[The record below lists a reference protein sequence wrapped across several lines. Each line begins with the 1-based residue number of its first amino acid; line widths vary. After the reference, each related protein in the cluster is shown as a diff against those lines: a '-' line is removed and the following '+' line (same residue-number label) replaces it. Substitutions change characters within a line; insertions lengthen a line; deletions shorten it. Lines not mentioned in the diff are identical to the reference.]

1 MINQECPI
9 EQGVGVRLSGVVRV
23 PPLEL
28 SSDALE
34 KWKRVFISSFVDTHF
49 QNVLKRA
56 TLLQQ
61 TSWFW
66 HRECSTE
73 LCDRAIA
80 IIAATS
86 NDYRQL
92 LIKQNQL
99 ANTVIELD
107 SEAELLLLISP
118 LQDFVFGTVLS
129 TRDSFCTHILFIHNK
144 EQSFWSGDRWKRWET
159 EQVAINN
166 SVSSTA
172 SKVFKSEVTQLN
184 NHILARCENNR
195 SFVRSSLSTR
205 TTRNGGK

>member
-1 MINQECPI
+1 MVSAQSFSPNCSKSQVWKEILIN
-9 EQGVGVRLSGVVRV
+9 
-23 PPLEL
+23 
-28 SSDALE
+28 
-34 KWKRVFISSFVDTHF
+34 SFVETRF

-66 HRECSTE
+66 HRECSTK
-73 LCDRAIA
+73 LCDRALA
-80 IIAATS
+80 IIACS
-86 NDYRQL
+86 INDYRQL

-107 SEAELLLLISP
+107 PEAELLLLISP

-129 TRDSFCTHILFIHNK
+129 TLESFCTHILFTQNK
-144 EQSFWSGDRWKRWET
+144 QQSFQSGDRWRRWGT
-159 EQVAINN
+159 EQLAINN

-184 NHILARCENNR
+184 NHNLARCENNR

>member
-1 MINQECPI
+1 M
-9 EQGVGVRLSGVVRV
+9 SF
-23 PPLEL
+23 
-28 SSDALE
+28 DALE
-34 KWKRVFISSFVDTHF
+34 KWKRIFISSFVETRF
-49 QNVLKRA
+49 QNVLKKA
-56 TLLQQ
+56 TLLQR

-66 HRECSTE
+66 HRECSTD

-99 ANTVIELD
+99 ATAVIELD
-107 SEAELLLLISP
+107 PEAELLLLISP

-129 TRDSFCTHILFIHNK
+129 TGESFCTHILLIQNK
-144 EQSFWSGDRWKRWET
+144 QQSFWSGDRWRRWGT
-159 EQVAINN
+159 EQVVINN

-172 SKVFKSEVTQLN
+172 SKVFKSEVTPIN
-184 NHILARCENNR
+184 NHNLARCEN
-195 SFVRSSLSTR
+195 SQSSVRSSLSTR

>member
-1 MINQECPI
+1 M
-9 EQGVGVRLSGVVRV
+9 GVVRV

-28 SSDALE
+28 SLDALE
-34 KWKRVFISSFVDTHF
+34 KWKRVFISSFVDTRF

-56 TLLQQ
+56 ALLQR
-61 TSWFW
+61 TSLFW
-66 HRECSTE
+66 YRECSTE

-80 IIAATS
+80 IIGATS

-99 ANTVIELD
+99 ANAVIESD
-107 SEAELLLLISP
+107 PEAELLLLISP

-129 TRDSFCTHILFIHNK
+129 TGDSFCTHILFIHNK
-144 EQSFWSGDRWKRWET
+144 QSFWSGERCKRWET